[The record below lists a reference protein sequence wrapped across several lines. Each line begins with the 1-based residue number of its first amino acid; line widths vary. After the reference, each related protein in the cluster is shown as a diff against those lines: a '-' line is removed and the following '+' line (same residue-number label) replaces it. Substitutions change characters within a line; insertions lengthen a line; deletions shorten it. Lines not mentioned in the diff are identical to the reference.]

1 MFAPDKESF
10 AEDIGED
17 LAEST
22 LEFVD
27 SDVKTSHRLNGGV
40 SSVLENVHKSLS
52 ISSSLGE
59 NRQSHAVTYV
69 ETVKEP
75 VENDSSYPIMYT
87 IFSKQM
93 SLITFLNAHVC
104 FP

>member
-17 LAEST
+17 LAEATSA
-22 LEFVD
+22 FVD
-27 SDVKTSHRLNGGV
+27 SDLKTSHCLNGGV
-40 SSVLENVHKSLS
+40 FSVLENVQKSRS

-59 NRQSHAVTYV
+59 NGRSHADTYA

-75 VENDSSYPIMYT
+75 GQNDSSYPIMYK
-87 IFSKQM
+87 IFS
-93 SLITFLNAHVC
+93 
-104 FP
+104 